1 MEPHQLPAQPLAG
14 RVRRLCASA
23 VGAVALLLTGVGP
36 ALGHALE
43 ESYTLPVPLWLY
55 LWGAF
60 AAVAASFV
68 VVLVA
73 EPALAPTPTGRAL
86 PIGPR
91 RAGGV
96 AARVVGLLL
105 WFGAMLTGLLG
116 LVHEYLPATL
126 FWVLI
131 WAGIPI
137 VAALIG
143 NPWPALS
150 PFRTLLDMS
159 SRVLGRQPDLGLPY
173 PPALA
178 RWPAV
183 GLLLIGLIVELT
195 VLGSGAGGW
204 VGALLL
210 GYTAVTLSGMALF
223 GPVTWLR
230 NAEVL
235 EVLFGWFGRIG
246 PIGRRSAS
254 AQLCRECASDCDP
267 TACLDCPE
275 CVVVGT
281 DRELTLEV
289 RRPLAGLA
297 EVRGAGWSDAAFI
310 LLALAGVTFDG
321 LQETPA
327 WVVLIGAVE
336 DGLLAWLPADLVFA
350 ISGALGLLGVWM
362 AFSAIFIIAATLTR
376 GLAGASLGLARTAGR
391 YAATLLP
398 IAAGYVVAHY
408 LTLVIQGV
416 FSLPGMLFTQGAL
429 EVVLEWLP
437 AGFVWYL
444 SVGAIVAGHVAGVL
458 LAHREAL
465 RLRARRP
472 ALAELPLVAL
482 MLGYTVLSL
491 WIIAQPIT
499 IEAR

>member
-1 MEPHQLPAQPLAG
+1 MRFL
-14 RVRRLCASA
+14 RASA
-23 VGAVALLLTGVGP
+23 LGAAAMLLASARP
-36 ALGHALE
+36 ALGHALD

-60 AAVAASFV
+60 AAVGASFL
-68 VVLVA
+68 VVLIA
-73 EPALAPTPTGRAL
+73 EPSLSPTPTGRSLPDAMRQAGAL
-86 PIGPR
+86 VG
-91 RAGGV
+91 RA
-96 AARVVGLLL
+96 VGLVL
-105 WFGAMLTGLLG
+105 WFGAMIAGLLG
-116 LVHEYLPATL
+116 LVHEFMPATV

-131 WAGIPI
+131 WAGLPI

-150 PFRTLLDMS
+150 PFRSLLEFMTGA
-159 SRVLGRQPDLGLPY
+159 LGRQPDLGVSY
-173 PPALA
+173 PSALA

-183 GLLLIGLIVELT
+183 GLLLIGLVVELT
-195 VLGSGAGGW
+195 VPGSGASGFVGG
-204 VGALLL
+204 LLL
-210 GYTAVTLSGMALF
+210 AYTLLTLAGMTVF

-235 EVLFGWFGRIG
+235 EVLFGWFARIG
-246 PIGRRSAS
+246 PIGRRSTSPALCADCAS
-254 AQLCRECASDCDP
+254 ACGPA
-267 TACLDCPE
+267 ACVDCPE

-281 DRELTLEV
+281 DRDLTLEL

-321 LQETPA
+321 LQETAA
-327 WVVLIGAVE
+327 WVAWNRAVE
-336 DGLLAWLPADLVFA
+336 DVLAAWLPTDVVFAVIGPLGLLAVWAAFLLVFVVA
-350 ISGALGLLGVWM
+350 S
-362 AFSAIFIIAATLTR
+362 TLTR
-376 GLAGASLGLARTAGR
+376 AFAGVSIGMANTAGR

-398 IAAGYVVAHY
+398 IAAGYMVAHY
-408 LTLVIQGV
+408 LTLLIQGLA
-416 FSLPGMLFTQGAL
+416 SLPGMLLSPGAIEAEL
-429 EVVLEWLP
+429 DWLP

-444 SVGAIVAGHVAGVL
+444 SVAAIVAGHVAGVL
-458 LAHREAL
+458 LAHCEAL

-472 ALAELPLVAL
+472 AVAELPLVAL

>member
-1 MEPHQLPAQPLAG
+1 MAR
-14 RVRRLCASA
+14 RVRALGAAALGAGVLVIASA
-23 VGAVALLLTGVGP
+23 RP
-36 ALGHALE
+36 ALGHALAD
-43 ESYTLPVPLWLY
+43 SYTLPVPLWLY

-60 AAVAASFV
+60 AAVAASFI

-73 EPALAPTPTGRAL
+73 EPSLSPTPTPTGRPL
-86 PIGPR
+86 PIRLR
-91 RAGGV
+91 RAG
-96 AARVVGLLL
+96 VVLGRTLGLVL

-116 LVHEYLPATL
+116 LVHQFLPAVL

-137 VAALIG
+137 LAALTG

-150 PFRTLLDMS
+150 PFRSLLDLVT
-159 SRVLGRQPDLGLPY
+159 RVLGRQPDVGLPY

-183 GLLLIGLIVELT
+183 GLLLISLIFELT
-195 VLGSGAGGW
+195 ILGSGAAGFVGG
-204 VGALLL
+204 LLL
-210 GYTAVTLSGMALF
+210 AYTVVTLLGMTVF

-246 PIGRRSAS
+246 PIGRRSVSRA
-254 AQLCRECASDCDP
+254 LCRECASGCDP
-267 TACLDCPE
+267 AACIDCPE

-281 DRELTLEV
+281 ERELALEL
-289 RRPLAGLA
+289 RPPLAGLG

-321 LQETPA
+321 LQETA
-327 WVVLIGAVE
+327 VWVALTRALE
-336 DGLLAWLPADLVFA
+336 DLLSVWLPTNLVFA
-350 ISGALGLLGVWM
+350 ISGPLGLLGLWGT
-362 AFSAIFIIAATLTR
+362 FLAIFAVAATLTR
-376 GLAGASLGLARTAGR
+376 GLARAPLGLASTAGR

-398 IAAGYVVAHY
+398 IAAGYAVAHY
-408 LTLVIQGV
+408 LTLLIQGLA
-416 FSLPGMLFTQGAL
+416 SLPGMLLSPRAV
-429 EVVLEWLP
+429 EAELEWLP

-444 SVGAIVAGHVAGVL
+444 SVAAIVAGHVAGVL

-499 IEAR
+499 FEPG

>member
-1 MEPHQLPAQPLAG
+1 M
-14 RVRRLCASA
+14 RRLGASL
-23 VGAVALLLTGVGP
+23 VGAGALLLASARP
-36 ALGHALE
+36 ASGHALS

-60 AAVAASFV
+60 AAVAASFI

-73 EPALAPTPTGRAL
+73 EPTLLPTPAGRPL
-86 PIGPR
+86 PTTLR
-91 RAGGV
+91 RAG
-96 AARVVGLLL
+96 AVVGRVLGLVV
-105 WFGAMLTGLLG
+105 WFGAMLAGLLG
-116 LVHEYLPATL
+116 LVHQFVPAIL

-150 PFRTLLDMS
+150 PFRSLLEFVT
-159 SRVLGRQPDLGLPY
+159 RVLRRQPDLGLPY
-173 PPALA
+173 PPVLA

-195 VLGSGAGGW
+195 VLGSEAGAF

-210 GYTAVTLSGMALF
+210 AYTAVTLIGMATF

-246 PIGRRSAS
+246 PIGRRSRS
-254 AQLCRECASDCDP
+254 ADLCLECASGCDP
-267 TACLDCPE
+267 DACIDCPE

-281 DRELTLEV
+281 DRELALEL

-297 EVRGAGWSDAAFI
+297 EVHGAGWSDAAFI

-321 LQETPA
+321 LQETGV
-327 WVVLIGAVE
+327 WVALTRALEEVLAV
-336 DGLLAWLPADLVFA
+336 WLPTDVVFA
-350 ISGALGLLGVWM
+350 TSGPLGLLCVWGT
-362 AFSAIFIIAATLTR
+362 FLAIFAVAATLTR
-376 GLAGASLGLARTAGR
+376 ALAGASLGLASTAGR

-398 IAAGYVVAHY
+398 IAAGYAVAHY
-408 LTLVIQGV
+408 LTLLIQGLA
-416 FSLPGMLFTQGAL
+416 SLPGMLLSPGAIEAEL
-429 EVVLEWLP
+429 DWLP

-444 SVGAIVAGHVAGVL
+444 SVAAIVAGHVAGVL

-465 RLRARRP
+465 RLAARRP